1 MKIKKYS
8 VKLKDF
14 IRHPM
19 KIFDVWSVIHTK
31 QKNTSVDTIQN
42 FLMLNLEV
50 HRATIK
56 L

>member
-19 KIFDVWSVIHTK
+19 KIFYVWSVI
-31 QKNTSVDTIQN
+31 QKKKKP
-42 FLMLNLEV
+42 L
-50 HRATIK
+50 
-56 L
+56 